1 MKLFTD
7 KGHWATKNK
16 DEIILKK
23 PITDYIIDDN

>member
-7 KGHWATKNK
+7 KGHWATKNN
-16 DEIILKK
+16 EIILKK